1 MLANF
6 RKPLSLRAESLVS
19 FPSRYSTGS
28 VSKVRPLHSLKPAT
42 AVFSI
47 SRRKLYILNGS
58 TRVAMRPLPFVRN
71 VYLPANEEQL
81 LLSCRTRRGSVLTDT
96 DNHKFGGLDR
106 GNTNADDES
115 PITDIILRHRAVTD
129 SDEEGFLRFCPHQC
143 SITPDAGEDIGDTLC
158 HPIPKWLGIGLEDY
172 PLCALIERRLDKDEE
187 AAHIHVFPLSITGDT
202 ACAPDAQATPLMTEI
217 AQDVNVVGKRIE
229 NVLLAL
235 L

>member
-115 PITDIILRHRAVTD
+115 PITDIILRHLALTA
-129 SDEEGFLRFCPHQC
+129 SNQKGFPSF
-143 SITPDAGEDIGDTLC
+143 
-158 HPIPKWLGIGLEDY
+158 
-172 PLCALIERRLDKDEE
+172 
-187 AAHIHVFPLSITGDT
+187 FPLHYSLPPNPAD
-202 ACAPDAQATPLMTEI
+202 E
-217 AQDVNVVGKRIE
+217 
-229 NVLLAL
+229 
-235 L
+235 